1 MKIAIDGPAGA
12 GKSTLARKLAARLGY
27 IYIDTGAMYRALTL
41 QAWHDQVDFN
51 NEKELAD
58 LATNIDIDLSAN
70 KGNLLVYLNGN
81 EVTEA
86 IRQPQISELVSQVAA
101 YPAVRKIMVHK
112 QQQLALSHDVVMDGR
127 DIGECVLPDAECK
140 FYITASLEE
149 RARRRF
155 EELKIKGYE
164 IAISEV
170 EADLCQ
176 RDYQDSNRQVGALKL
191 LPDAI
196 TIDTSNLNEE
206 EVLALVS
213 RMVEE
218 AK

>member
-12 GKSTLARKLAARLGY
+12 GKSTLARKLAGRLGY

-41 QAWHDQVDFN
+41 QAWYDQINFN
-51 NEKELAD
+51 NENELAKLAEKIEID
-58 LATNIDIDLSAN
+58 LAVHNGTP
-70 KGNLLVYLNGN
+70 LVYLNGS

-86 IRQPQISELVSQVAA
+86 IRQPHISELVSQVAA
-101 YPAVRKIMVHK
+101 CPAVRKIMVHK
-112 QQQLALSHDVVMDGR
+112 QQQLAASKNVVMDGR

-155 EELKIKGYE
+155 EELRSKGYQVVM
-164 IAISEV
+164 SEV
-170 EADLCQ
+170 EDELRQ
-176 RDYQDSNRQVGALKL
+176 RDYQDSNRRIGALKM
-191 LPDAI
+191 LPDARI
-196 TIDTSNLNEE
+196 IDTSNMNEE
-206 EVLALVS
+206 EVLGMVS